1 MPILQYWT
9 LPVANGKQAV
19 LMTTAS
25 HTEITLVP
33 VDSVGHFIAQLESL
47 NSFDE
52 RVVFND

>member
-1 MPILQYWT
+1 LPILQYWT
-9 LPVANGKQAV
+9 LPVADGKQAV
-19 LMTTAS
+19 LMTTAL

-47 NSFDE
+47 NSIDE